1 MDDAP
6 RLERSATTVPR
17 RADGATTADAPA
29 GAGALDGA
37 PRSASPS
44 DVPRTSTAARV
55 DTGLA
60 TFEPR
65 WRTRRIALLAVA
77 AATVIGVLVGYH
89 YWRATAG
96 FVRTDNAHTAGDL
109 APISARIIGTVVRLP
124 VNENDFV
131 RTGTVLVELDR
142 ADYRLALAHATAQLA
157 AARAQ
162 VEAMRA
168 AVAAQGEQ
176 FRAAVAT
183 AQAAMQAAEPH
194 LSQAH
199 AQLRMT
205 GQTAPAQIAQA
216 RAQVTTAEA
225 NVQAAKADLDTVART
240 VERDRAL
247 LGQGAISAQQ
257 ADADNA
263 AYEAAKARYQA
274 SQDALRQARDAL
286 VTARASSEQVGM
298 AQQGVLVRQGEI
310 SQARAQLQQAAA
322 GQAVVQQRARE
333 LAVAE
338 AHAADAA
345 AAVEAAELNLSR
357 TVVRAPEDGWVTN
370 RNVEIGQAVQPNQP
384 LLSLALAHHVW
395 VVANVKETQ
404 FGGIRVGQPVRITVD
419 ALRGR
424 EFRGQVQSVGAATGS
439 TTALLPPDNATGN
452 FIKVVQLVPVR
463 IALAPRPQGEPPLQI
478 GLSCEVAIDTRRAH
492 P

>member
-6 RLERSATTVPR
+6 GLKRSATTVSS
-17 RADGATTADAPA
+17 RAGGTTTTGAPA
-29 GAGALDGA
+29 GGALDGV
-37 PRSASPS
+37 PRSASPG
-44 DVPRTSTAARV
+44 DVPRTATAAPV
-55 DTGLA
+55 DTALA
-60 TFEPR
+60 SFEPR
-65 WRTRRIALLAVA
+65 WRTRRIVLMAVA
-77 AATVIGVLVGYH
+77 TAAVIGILVGYH
-89 YWRATAG
+89 YWRANAG
-96 FVRTDNAHTAGDL
+96 FVRTDNARTAGDL
-109 APISARIIGTVVRLP
+109 APISARITGTVLRVA

-131 RTGTVLVELDR
+131 RAGTVLVELDR
-142 ADYRLALAHATAQLA
+142 EDYRLALVHAKAQLA
-157 AARAQ
+157 AAHAQ

-183 AQAAMQAAEPH
+183 AQAALQAAEPH
-194 LSQAH
+194 LAQAH
-199 AQLRMT
+199 AQLRMS
-205 GQTAPAQIAQA
+205 GQTTPAQIAQA

-240 VERDRAL
+240 VERNRVL

-257 ADADNA
+257 VDIDSA
-263 AYEAAKARYQA
+263 AHEAAKARYQA
-274 SQDALRQARDAL
+274 SQNALRQARDAL
-286 VTARASSEQVGM
+286 ITAQASREQVAM
-298 AQQGVLVRQGEI
+298 AQQDVLARQGEI

-338 AHAADAA
+338 AHAAEAA
-345 AAVEAAELNLSR
+345 AAVDAAALNLSR
-357 TVVRAPEDGWVTN
+357 TTIRAPEDGWVTS
-370 RNVEIGQAVQPNQP
+370 RNVEIGQVIQSNQP

-395 VVANVKETQ
+395 VVANIKETQ
-404 FGGIRVGQPVRITVD
+404 FGGIRVGQPVRISVD

-424 EFRGQVQSVGAATGS
+424 EYLGHVQSIGAATGS

-463 IALAPRPQGEPPLQI
+463 IALDPRPEGEPPLQI
-478 GLSCEVAIDTRRAH
+478 GLSCEVAIDARRA
-492 P
+492 PP

>member
-6 RLERSATTVPR
+6 GLERSATVPR
-17 RADGATTADAPA
+17 RADRAPTLDAPA
-29 GAGALDGA
+29 GGGALDGA
-37 PRSASPS
+37 SRSASPS
-44 DVPRTSTAARV
+44 DVPRTSTAAPV
-55 DTGLA
+55 DTRLA
-60 TFEPR
+60 SFEPR
-65 WRTRRIALLAVA
+65 WRTRRIVFLAVA
-77 AATVIGVLVGYH
+77 ATAAIGIWMGYQ
-89 YWRATAG
+89 YWRANVG
-96 FVRTDNAHTAGDL
+96 FVRTDNARTAGDL
-109 APISARIIGTVVRLP
+109 APISARIGGTVTLVA

-131 RTGTVLVELDR
+131 KAGTVLVELDR
-142 ADYRLALAHATAQLA
+142 ADYRLALVHAKAQLA

-176 FRAAVAT
+176 FRAAVAS
-183 AQAAMQAAEPH
+183 AQASLQAAEPH
-194 LSQAH
+194 LAQAH
-199 AQLRMT
+199 AQLRMS
-205 GQTAPAQIAQA
+205 GQTTPAQIAQA

-225 NVQAAKADLDTVART
+225 NVQAARADLDTAART
-240 VERDRAL
+240 AERDRVL
-247 LGQGAISAQQ
+247 LAQGAISAQQ
-257 ADADNA
+257 ADLDTT

-274 SQDALRQARDAL
+274 SQNALRQARDAL
-286 VTARASSEQVGM
+286 ITAEASREQVAM
-298 AQQGVLVRQGEI
+298 AQQDVLMRQGEI

-322 GQAVVQQRARE
+322 GQALVQQRARE
-333 LAVAE
+333 LTVAE

-345 AAVEAAELNLSR
+345 SAVEVAELNLSR
-357 TVVRAPEDGWVTN
+357 TVIRAPEDGWVTT
-370 RNVEIGQAVQPNQP
+370 RNVEIGQVIQPNQP

-395 VVANVKETQ
+395 VVANIKETQ

-424 EFRGQVQSVGAATGS
+424 GFRGHVESLGAATGS

-463 IALAPRPQGEPPLQI
+463 VALDPLPQGGPPLPI
-478 GLSCEVAIDTRRAH
+478 GLSCEVAIDTRPAQ

>member
-6 RLERSATTVPR
+6 GVERSAPTIPRPEAATDAQAGGVPR
-17 RADGATTADAPA
+17 DGASRLAP
-29 GAGALDGA
+29 
-37 PRSASPS
+37 PS
-44 DVPRTSTAARV
+44 DVSRTRTSAPV

-60 TFEPR
+60 SFQPR
-65 WRTRRIALLAVA
+65 WRTRRIVFLAVA
-77 AATVIGVLVGYH
+77 AAVVIGGLVGYH
-89 YWRATAG
+89 YWRANAG

-109 APISARIIGTVVRLP
+109 APISARVGGAVVRVA

-131 RTGTVLVELDR
+131 KAGAVLVELDG
-142 ADYRLALAHATAQLA
+142 ADYRLALAHAKAQLT

-183 AQAAMQAAEPH
+183 AQAALQAAEPH
-194 LSQAH
+194 LAQAH
-199 AQLRMT
+199 AQLRMS
-205 GQTAPAQIAQA
+205 GQTTPAQIAQA

-225 NVQAAKADLDTVART
+225 NVQAAKADLDTAART
-240 VERDRAL
+240 MDRDRAL
-247 LGQGAISAQQ
+247 LAQGAMSAQQ
-257 ADADNA
+257 ADVDNA

-274 SQDALRQARDAL
+274 SQNALRQARDAL
-286 VTARASSEQVGM
+286 VAALASREQVAM
-298 AQQGVLVRQGEI
+298 AQQDVLVRQGEI
-310 SQARAQLQQAAA
+310 SQARAQIQQASA

-338 AHAADAA
+338 ARAADAT
-345 AAVEAAELNLSR
+345 AAVEDAELNVSR
-357 TVVRAPEDGWVTN
+357 TVIRAPEDGWVTI
-370 RNVEIGQAVQPNQP
+370 RNVEIGQVIQPNQP
-384 LLSLALAHHVW
+384 LLSLALAHRMW
-395 VVANVKETQ
+395 VVANIKETQ
-404 FGGIRVGQPVRITVD
+404 FGGIRVGQPVRVRVD

-424 EFRGQVQSVGAATGS
+424 EFRGSVQSLGAVTGS

-463 IALAPRPQGEPPLQI
+463 IALAPRPQGEPLLQI
-478 GLSCEVAIDTRRAH
+478 GLSCEVAIDTRAH

>member
-1 MDDAP
+1 MDDGP
-6 RLERSATTVPR
+6 GLERSATTVRR
-17 RADGATTADAPA
+17 RADGVTTADAPA
-29 GAGALDGA
+29 GDGA
-37 PRSASPS
+37 SRSASPS
-44 DVPRTSTAARV
+44 DVPRTSTAAPV

-60 TFEPR
+60 RFEPR
-65 WRTRRIALLAVA
+65 WRTRRIVFLAVA
-77 AATVIGVLVGYH
+77 AAVVIGALAGYH
-89 YWRATAG
+89 YWRANAG
-96 FVRTDNAHTAGDL
+96 FVRTDNARTAGDL
-109 APISARIIGTVVRLP
+109 APISARIAGTVVRVA

-131 RTGTVLVELDR
+131 KAGAALVELDR
-142 ADYRLALAHATAQLA
+142 ADYRLALVHAKAQLA

-183 AQAAMQAAEPH
+183 AQAALQTAEPH

-199 AQLRMT
+199 AQLRMS

-225 NVQAAKADLDTVART
+225 NVQAAKADLDTAART
-240 VERDRAL
+240 VDRDRAL
-247 LGQGAISAQQ
+247 LTQGAISAQQ

-274 SQDALRQARDAL
+274 SQSALRQARDAL
-286 VTARASSEQVGM
+286 ITAVASSEQVAM
-298 AQQGVLVRQGEI
+298 AQQDVLARQGEI
-310 SQARAQLQQAAA
+310 SQARAQVQQASA

-345 AAVEAAELNLSR
+345 AAVEVAELNLSR
-357 TVVRAPEDGWVTN
+357 TVIRAPEDGWVTS
-370 RNVEIGQAVQPNQP
+370 RTVEIGQVVQPNQP

-395 VVANVKETQ
+395 VVANIKETQ

-424 EFRGQVQSVGAATGS
+424 EFRGRVQSIGAATGS

-463 IALAPRPQGEPPLQI
+463 IALDPRPQGEPPLQI
-478 GLSCEVAIDTRRAH
+478 GLSCEVAIDTRLAH